1 MKAVI
6 CKRCG
11 IGVSHAFARSR
22 ATGSYDAQGP
32 IAPCTSQANIQTGQS
47 SRFVV
52 IAVDLGSASDSVQIF
67 KAMDFCHR
75 SRMIH
80 GDMKLAQVLLKRRV
94 VPPPV
99 SLSPPASDTHRTL
112 PAVHVKVA
120 GHVVS
125 FGPDSPRSTYS
136 LIVCISS
143 CVFLA
148 DFGDSRFS
156 LRHSM
161 DSSSAGT
168 SGCFFVVPILQ
179 HDCQAFILQLPSS

>member
-1 MKAVI
+1 M
-6 CKRCG
+6 
-11 IGVSHAFARSR
+11 
-22 ATGSYDAQGP
+22 
-32 IAPCTSQANIQTGQS
+32 
-47 SRFVV
+47 
-52 IAVDLGSASDSVQIF
+52 IAVELSFAVDFVQIF
-67 KAMDFCHR
+67 LAMDFCHR

-99 SLSPPASDTHRTL
+99 SSSPPAADSHRPL

-120 GHVVS
+120 GHVIS
-125 FGPDSPRSTYS
+125 FGLDSPRSTHS

-168 SGCFFVVPILQ
+168 SGCFVFVPNLQ
-179 HDCQAFILQLPSS
+179 HDCQAFMFSQLPSSRASAE